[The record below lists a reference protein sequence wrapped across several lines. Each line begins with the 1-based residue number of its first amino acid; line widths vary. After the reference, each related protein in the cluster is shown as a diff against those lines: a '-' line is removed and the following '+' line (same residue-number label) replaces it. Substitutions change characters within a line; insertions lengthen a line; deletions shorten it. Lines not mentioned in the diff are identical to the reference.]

1 MVRIVSEL
9 CDCGRKKSSIKGGK
23 RKENKQMR
31 TGREVGDEGARM
43 ISESLKINTTLTKLS
58 LYDEDKIM
66 KKEIVIGRKSEEIDN
81 EQVTKLEPKELR

>member
-1 MVRIVSEL
+1 
-9 CDCGRKKSSIKGGK
+9 
-23 RKENKQMR
+23 
-31 TGREVGDEGARM
+31 M

-81 EQVTKLEPKELR
+81 EQITILEQKELR